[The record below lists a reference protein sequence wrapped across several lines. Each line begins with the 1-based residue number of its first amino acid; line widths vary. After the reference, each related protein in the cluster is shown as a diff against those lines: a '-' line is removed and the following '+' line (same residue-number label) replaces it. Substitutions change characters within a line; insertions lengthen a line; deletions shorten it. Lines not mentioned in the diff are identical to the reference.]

1 MCILRKAL
9 AIFIMSLLMVIGMTV
24 LVAAKDSKMDPNELV
39 TLHLKSIGSPETLKA
54 IKTIINEG
62 NGTVRVLGGGSGMLE
77 GPSVFL
83 SEGPKTRLFMNLGST
98 TYPAEQFVFDGQNLE
113 TGFLTPGKRSRL
125 GVFLYSYPGIVR
137 EGLFGG
143 AISTAWVLQ
152 APEKHDIK
160 LQYTGTKKLD
170 GQELHE
176 LKCIMKKKE
185 GELNIFFY
193 FEMDTYRHVRTLY
206 EAHVAGALSNA
217 LPNSAGQIDNT
228 TDLEG
233 RMARSSQQKENR
245 YILEERFSDF
255 RVVNGLTLPANW
267 RIQFTSDVGART
279 SIMQWEL
286 KFTKT
291 MLNEPINPSV
301 FVMK

>member
-1 MCILRKAL
+1 MCILRKAI
-9 AIFIMSLLMVIGMTV
+9 AMFIISLMMLIGMTV

-39 TLHLKSIGSPETLKA
+39 ALHLKSIGSPEALKA

-83 SEGPKTRLFMNLGST
+83 SDGPKTRLFMNLGST
-98 TYPAEQFVFDGQNLE
+98 TYPTEQFVFDGKNFD
-113 TGFLTPGKRSRL
+113 TSFLTPGKRSRL
-125 GVFLYSYPGIVR
+125 GTFLYNYSGIVQ

-143 AISTAWVLQ
+143 AISTAWLLQ
-152 APEKHDIK
+152 SPEKHDIK

-176 LKCIMKKKE
+176 LKCIMKKRE

-193 FEMDTYRHVRTLY
+193 FEMDTYRHVRTVY
-206 EAHVAGALSNA
+206 STHMAGMLAED
-217 LPNSAGQIDNT
+217 IT
-228 TDLEG
+228 
-233 RMARSSQQKENR
+233 RSSQQREER
-245 YILEERFSDF
+245 FIVEERFSDF
-255 RVVNGLTLPANW
+255 RVVNGLTLPASW
-267 RIQFTSDVGART
+267 RIKLTADVGART
-279 SIMQWEL
+279 SIMEWEL

-291 MLNEPINPSV
+291 MVNELINPSV